1 MAGFGSLLLIA
12 LGLAAFAMLGRYY
25 WLQLAPEEDAGA
37 ERWFMEWTAKGL
49 GGPLLVWAVLNSGLL
64 PRVPSLMPELDFAI
78 AKSGASPAVWLEYMA
93 PGFIVIGAWWAVVT
107 FAWMLTQTCL
117 RAPDRGEFVAPALF
131 WGVLL
136 SPVVWLVWRNAGFS
150 GVGFALLAWF
160 IPTLHFAAPLGQARK
175 PLPCYSGAI
184 GKVKFGKY
192 GEAEAAV
199 LRELENNAD
208 DFDGWLMLADL
219 YANRFNDLPE
229 ADRTVRELC
238 DQPNLAGVQVALAF
252 HRLADWHLK
261 LADEPAGARRAME
274 EICRRLP
281 GSVFAREARQ
291 RLARLPGSRAE
302 LREQR
307 QPKTIRLPALREE
320 LDEPPSWNLPR
331 EDRDQAAA
339 FANACVEK
347 LKQNPNDVAARER
360 LATTLAE
367 RLGKVE
373 QALEQLELLLAMADA
388 PPEKPAEWLGLKAA
402 WLIRYQQDWAAAKPV
417 LERLVHEYP
426 QTPQA
431 FAAQRRLCLME
442 MEARSRRQEAN

>member
-1 MAGFGSLLLIA
+1 MVGFGSLLLMA
-12 LGLAAFAMLGRYY
+12 LGLAALTLLCRHF
-25 WLQLAPEEDAGA
+25 WLELAQEDDPGA
-37 ERWFMEWTAKGL
+37 ERWFLEWAAKGL
-49 GGPLLVWAVLNSGLL
+49 GCPLLLWAVLNSGLL
-64 PRVPSLMPELDFAI
+64 PYLPSLVPELDFAI
-78 AKSGASPAVWLEYMA
+78 AKGRGSPAVWLWLTA
-93 PGFIVIGAWWAVVT
+93 PGFVVIGAWWAAVT
-107 FAWMLTQTCL
+107 FGWMLSLVCHK
-117 RAPDRGEFVAPALF
+117 APSRREFVVPALF
-131 WGVLL
+131 CGALA
-136 SPVVWLVWRNAGFS
+136 SPVVWLVWRAAGLS
-150 GVGFALLAWF
+150 GLGFGLLAWF
-160 IPTLHFAAPLGQARK
+160 IPVLHFTAPLAQVTK

-184 GKVKFGKY
+184 AKVKFGKY

-199 LRELENNAD
+199 LRELEKNPD

-238 DQPNLAGVQVALAF
+238 GQPNVTGFQVALAF
-252 HRLADWHLK
+252 HRLAEWHLK
-261 LADEPAGARRAME
+261 LAEDPAGARRAME
-274 EICRRLP
+274 EICQRLP

-291 RLARLPGSRAE
+291 RLARLPASRAQ
-302 LREQR
+302 LLEQR

-320 LDEPPSWNLPR
+320 LDEPPNWNLPKA
-331 EDRDQAAA
+331 DRDQAAA

-347 LKQNPNDVAARER
+347 LKQNPNDIAARER

-373 QALEQLELLLAMADA
+373 PALEQLELLLGMAEA
-388 PPEKPAEWLGLKAA
+388 PPDKPAEWLGLKAA
-402 WLIRYQQDWAAAKPV
+402 WLIRYRQDWAAAKPV

-442 MEARSRRQEAN
+442 MEARSRSQKTN